1 MKLHT
6 RFSIF
11 LFCFAFLAAECTAE
25 DLGKG
30 YSRKG
35 GFVFFEGKRIDQE
48 GAHDIKKISPSAIS
62 FLVSHSQNACA
73 SFQLTFTTGWVSSC
87 LNPGFF
93 QFPSTSAFSATNAA

>member
-1 MKLHT
+1 MKRRT

-35 GFVFFEGKRIDQE
+35 GFIFFEGKRIDQE
-48 GAHDIKKISPSAIS
+48 GAHDIKNFPAPR
-62 FLVSHSQNACA
+62 VA
-73 SFQLTFTTGWVSSC
+73 SSLYAVRWTRRA
-87 LNPGFF
+87 L
-93 QFPSTSAFSATNAA
+93 